1 MMDQVALGSLIADA
15 FIVFLPFLA
24 GGVIAFLLVLML
36 LVMFRGFLP
45 EDK

>member
-1 MMDQVALGSLIADA
+1 VNEETLGQFLATVFIPFVPFIGSGVTA
-15 FIVFLPFLA
+15 FIL
-24 GGVIAFLLVLML
+24 VIMF

>member
-1 MMDQVALGSLIADA
+1 MNEDTLGQFLASVFVPFIPFIGSGVAA
-15 FIVFLPFLA
+15 FIL
-24 GGVIAFLLVLML
+24 VIMF